1 MVEREMSETPKS
13 LVPAQGGAELAEWR
27 HSVPTTA
34 QDAAS
39 SEVLPDESL
48 KKYSVAGWLIL
59 AIFFGGFGAWAA
71 TAPLNGAVVA
81 EAVVKVEGNRK
92 SVQHLDGGIVKEMKV
107 KEGDRVKG
115 GDVLI
120 VLDDVQARSDFDVF
134 SQQQMVLRATEARLK
149 GELDRAA
156 SITAPAEIASKMND
170 PEMRTIWTA
179 QQQQFQ
185 SRRAAL
191 EGERQVLREKI
202 NQLREQIAGNEQEV
216 ASFRQ
221 QIDSV
226 RKELTDITPLV
237 EKGLITQP
245 RRLQLERTA
254 FGLEGQIAATTAEIA
269 RARQAIAEQTQQI
282 AQLDHQRMTEVTKDL
297 RDTQAALL
305 EVTPRVTNARSSL
318 GRMDIT
324 SPYSGQVV
332 GLNIFAKGAVIR
344 PGETILDIVPDD
356 DALTIEAKV
365 AVEDISDVHPD
376 TVAEVHLTAYKQRI
390 IPMVHG
396 TVTQVSAD
404 RLTDER
410 TGVPYYT
417 ALVRINR
424 DELAELPNVRLYP
437 GMPAQVMIP
446 TVERTAL
453 DYLLGPLVQ
462 SFNTAFRQ
470 R

>member
-1 MVEREMSETPKS
+1 MSDNAKN
-13 LVPAQGGAELAEWR
+13 LVPAKDGASEVTRWR
-27 HSVPTTA
+27 HAVPTA
-34 QDAAS
+34 APDAATF
-39 SEVLPDESL
+39 EMLPDESL
-48 KKYSVAGWLIL
+48 RRYSLAGWLIL

-92 SVQHLDGGIVKEMKV
+92 SIQHLDGGIVQEVKV
-107 KEGDRVKG
+107 KEGDTVKA

-120 VLDDVQARSDFDVF
+120 VLDDVRARSDFDVF
-134 SQQQMVLRATEARLK
+134 SQQQMVLRATQIRLTSELNRATSLVPPPDVEAL
-149 GELDRAA
+149 L
-156 SITAPAEIASKMND
+156 SS
-170 PEMRTIWTA
+170 PEMKTVWTA
-179 QQQQFQ
+179 QLQQFQ

-191 EGERQVLREKI
+191 EGQRQVLNERI
-202 NQLREQIAGNEQEV
+202 NQFRAQIVGNEQEV
-216 ASFRQ
+216 ASFKQ
-221 QIDSV
+221 QIESV
-226 RKELTDITPLV
+226 RKELTNIMPLV

-254 FGLEGQIAATTAEIA
+254 FGLEGQIASTTAEIA
-269 RARQAIAEQTQQI
+269 RTRQAIAEQRQQI
-282 AQLDHQRMTEVTKDL
+282 AQLDNDRMAEVTKEL

-305 EVTPRVTNARSSL
+305 EVTPRVTNAQSSL
-318 GRMDIT
+318 GRMDIK
-324 SPYSGQVV
+324 SPYSGQIV
-332 GLNIFAKGAVIR
+332 GLNVFATGAVIK
-344 PGETILDIVPDD
+344 PGENILDIVPDD
-356 DALTIEAKV
+356 DALTIEARI

-376 TVAEVHLTAYKQRI
+376 TVAEVHLTAYQQRI

-396 TVTQVSAD
+396 TVIQISAD
-404 RLTDER
+404 RLTDDR

-417 ALVRINR
+417 VLVRINR
-424 DELAELPNVRLYP
+424 DELAELPGVRLYP

-453 DYLLGPLVQ
+453 DYIMGPLTQ